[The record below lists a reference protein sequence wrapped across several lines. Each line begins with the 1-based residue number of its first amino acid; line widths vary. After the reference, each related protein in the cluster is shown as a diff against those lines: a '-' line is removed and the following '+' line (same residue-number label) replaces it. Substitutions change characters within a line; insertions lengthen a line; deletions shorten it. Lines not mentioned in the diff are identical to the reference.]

1 MNNGQILEQ
10 HAREGICGHLRS
22 NYGFRIVHIK
32 YYKYYT
38 HVFDKI
44 QRSEETEILNLS
56 KIRMYHAIPIITLS
70 SVFDY
75 AIQSLLV
82 KPFFKPFSDLKIV
95 SLQKSLPKFIQKY
108 I

>member
-1 MNNGQILEQ
+1 MHGKAFVVVLGQI
-10 HAREGICGHLRS
+10 I
-22 NYGFRIVHIK
+22 GFELS
-32 YYKYYT
+32 T
-38 HVFDKI
+38 FNTTNMFLI

-82 KPFFKPFSDLKIV
+82 KPFSNLFLT
-95 SLQKSLPKFIQKY
+95 
-108 I
+108 